1 VRGTAELSAS
11 VTFITV
17 QFNNPDDTDRFV
29 DSLSILQDA
38 PGCSLVVVDNS
49 TLAGCRVDA
58 VTLEKRSSIPVE
70 VISPGTN
77 LYYWGA
83 AARAIETLQK
93 SVAMPEWIVICNND
107 VTIADPSLVRKIRSL
122 EGAKCP
128 IVAPRIVSSAGKEQN
143 PLLETSPPFVKRL
156 KWQLYDSDYRVA
168 RTMLAV
174 NRFFRRTHHDAP
186 KSTRSIEFARTV
198 YAPHGAFLIL
208 SKEFFLRGGNLDTAV
223 PMFAEELTI
232 AVTAERLGM
241 PVWYYPDL
249 VVYHREHTTTGRD
262 LTQSKYDFE
271 RRARKRY
278 YALAKGK
285 A

>member
-1 VRGTAELSAS
+1 M
-11 VTFITV
+11 
-17 QFNNPDDTDRFV
+17 PD
-29 DSLSILQDA
+29 
-38 PGCSLVVVDNS
+38 
-49 TLAGCRVDA
+49 
-58 VTLEKRSSIPVE
+58 
-70 VISPGTN
+70 
-77 LYYWGA
+77 
-83 AARAIETLQK
+83 
-93 SVAMPEWIVICNND
+93 WIVICNND
-107 VTIADPSLVRKIRSL
+107 VTIEDPLFVRKIRSL
-122 EGAKCP
+122 DGIKFP

-174 NRFFRRTHHDAP
+174 NRFFRRTRHDAS

-232 AVTAERLGM
+232 AVTAEKLGM

-249 VVYHREHTTTGRD
+249 VVYHRAHTTTGRD
-262 LTQSKYDFE
+262 LTQTKYDLE

-278 YALAKGK
+278 YALVRGK
-285 A
+285 V

>member
-1 VRGTAELSAS
+1 MRGTAELSTS

-17 QFNNPDDTDRFV
+17 QFNNPDDTRRFI
-29 DSLSILQDA
+29 DSLAILRDTTD
-38 PGCSLVVVDNS
+38 CSLVVVDNTTFPGS
-49 TLAGCRVDA
+49 RADA
-58 VTLEKRSSIPVE
+58 VTLEKRSPVPVQ
-70 VISPGTN
+70 VISPGRN

-83 AARAIETLQK
+83 AARAIESLQE
-93 SVAMPEWIVICNND
+93 SDSMPDWIVICNND
-107 VTIADPSLVRKIRSL
+107 VTIEDPLFVTKIRSL
-122 EGAKCP
+122 DCSKFP
-128 IVAPRIVSSAGKEQN
+128 IVAPRIVSSDGNDQN

-168 RTMLAV
+168 RTLLAV

-186 KSTRSIEFARTV
+186 KSTRRTESARTV
-198 YAPHGAFLIL
+198 YAPHGACLIL
-208 SKEFFLRGGNLDTAV
+208 SKEFFQRGGKLDTTV

-232 AVTAERLGM
+232 AATAERLAM

-278 YALAKGK
+278 YALVKGK
-285 A
+285 V

>member
-1 VRGTAELSAS
+1 MRGTAELNTP

-17 QFNNPDDTDRFV
+17 QFNNPDDTRRLI
-29 DSLSILQDA
+29 DSLAVLRDT
-38 PGCSLVVVDNS
+38 PGCSLVVVDNTTFPES
-49 TLAGCRVDA
+49 RADA
-58 VTLEKRSSIPVE
+58 VALEKRSPVPVE
-70 VISPGTN
+70 IISPERN

-83 AARAIETLQK
+83 AARAIEGLQE
-93 SVAMPEWIVICNND
+93 SGSIPDWIVICNND
-107 VTIADPSLVRKIRSL
+107 VTIEDPLFVRKIRSL
-122 EGAKCP
+122 DGFKFP

-174 NRFFRRTHHDAP
+174 NRFFRRTRDNAP
-186 KSTRSIEFARTV
+186 KATRSIEFARTV
-198 YAPHGAFLIL
+198 YAPHGACLIL
-208 SKEFFLRGGNLDTAV
+208 SKEFFLRGGKLDTTV

-249 VVYHREHTTTGRD
+249 VIHHREHTTTGRD
-262 LTQSKYDFE
+262 LTQTKYDFE
-271 RRARKRY
+271 RSARKRY
-278 YALAKGK
+278 YALVRGK
-285 A
+285 V